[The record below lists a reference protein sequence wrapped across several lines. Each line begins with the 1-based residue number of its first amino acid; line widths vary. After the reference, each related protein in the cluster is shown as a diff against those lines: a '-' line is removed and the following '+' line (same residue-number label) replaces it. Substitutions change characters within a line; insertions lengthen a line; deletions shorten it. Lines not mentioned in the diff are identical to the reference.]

1 MVKLVKQGFIMLS
14 KLFRKDFVLCVA
26 LGANINNADEWLKY
40 SEKQM
45 RGDRSQ
51 SEIEMTIKTSNWER
65 TLEIESDVEGKKLAI
80 SKINAPAKEKG
91 IRTLRIENNM
101 WNYFP
106 KLKRKVAV
114 SSSMLLA
121 SWMGSDFTNDDI
133 LKASSMS
140 EDYFHKFLP
149 EEKIDGETYKVIEN
163 TAKSDAKVMWPKII
177 TYASPKDCLPR
188 QYRYFDK
195 QNQLKRTL
203 YLEKIKNFDGHQV
216 PSYWIMQPKDD
227 PNKKTIVEYK
237 NIKFNVS
244 FKKDHFS
251 QKNLTE

>member
-1 MVKLVKQGFIMLS
+1 MFKKLL
-14 KLFRKDFVLCVA
+14 RKDFVLCVA
-26 LGANINNADEWLKY
+26 LGANVNNADEWLKY

-45 RGDRSQ
+45 RGDRSH
-51 SEIEMTIKTSNWER
+51 SEVTMTIQTPNWNR

-80 SKINAPAKEKG
+80 STITSPAKEKG

-133 LKASSMS
+133 LKASSMAD
-140 EDYFHKFLP
+140 DYTHTFIP
-149 EEKIDGETYKVIEN
+149 NETIDGEEYRVIN
-163 TAKSDAKVMWPKII
+163 NIAKSDTKVMWPRIV

-188 QYRYFDK
+188 IYRYYDK
-195 QNQLKRTL
+195 EGKHRRTL
-203 YLEKIKNFDGHQV
+203 TLSDVKKFDGNLF
-216 PSYWIMQPKDD
+216 PSHWEMKPEDE
-227 PNKKTIVEYK
+227 PNKKTILDYK
-237 NIKFNVS
+237 NVKFNIS
-244 FKKDHFS
+244 FPKDHFS
-251 QKNLTE
+251 QQNLSGR